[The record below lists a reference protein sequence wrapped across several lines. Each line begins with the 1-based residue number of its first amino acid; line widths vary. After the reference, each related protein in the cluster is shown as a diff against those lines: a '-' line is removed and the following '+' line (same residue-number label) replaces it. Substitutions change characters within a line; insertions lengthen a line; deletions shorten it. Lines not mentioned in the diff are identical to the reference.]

1 MSKNKTPPGLVWFD
15 GHLVP
20 KEIVDRINA
29 ETELERGARLANFA
43 AVCSL
48 WPKQQAENGGGSRD
62 GQATNPQFPQSDP
75 IKDEAKSATKDRVEA
90 ILSGQIKANAETLRV
105 DASPGNAGTPAGRGG
120 GWDSRRLADGR
131 AEKVYGGNLP
141 ESGSATCTN
150 SASRQSGSVPSAM
163 PTDARP
169 PSDPRDSL
177 PPSRSA
183 LPGSDQI
190 KANAQ
195 FRPRKGKIAGLPEEI
210 REALNERLENGEEG
224 KALLEWLNG
233 LPEVKHYLA
242 AEFEGAPILE
252 QNLSAWRKGGYA
264 DWLER
269 NALVEV
275 GLRLQENVAEWKEAG
290 DLDLPQVLGHWLTGQ
305 YALATRNMGDLQG
318 HEKWAQLW
326 RIGRGVM
333 RLRQVQEQEEKVK
346 LAEARFAWKQE
357 REAKRAEERA
367 IVRALRAEEKAKR
380 PRRREPT
387 EEETEEAAQE
397 CREIFKPETE
407 EDRAYYYKLRRD
419 AEVADALARGEEPPP
434 EPVPIMEQ
442 ECSTHVTKGRYF

>member
-1 MSKNKTPPGLVWFD
+1 MLIPP
-15 GHLVP
+15 
-20 KEIVDRINA
+20 
-29 ETELERGARLANFA
+29 
-43 AVCSL
+43 
-48 WPKQQAENGGGSRD
+48 
-62 GQATNPQFPQSDP
+62 NPVLSDP
-75 IKDEAKSATKDRVEA
+75 IKVEGKSPF
-90 ILSGQIKANAETLRV
+90 SGQASGETLRV
-105 DASPGNAGTPAGRGG
+105 DANPGNAGIPAGRGG
-120 GWDSRRLADGR
+120 GGDSRGLADGR
-131 AEKVYGGNLP
+131 AEKVYGGTTRNRDLAP
-141 ESGSATCTN
+141 DTVG
-150 SASRQSGSVPSAM
+150 ASHEQTGSVGVADVAGTDS
-163 PTDARP
+163 PTLRP
-169 PSDPRDSL
+169 PRFPVAISAGAPKLRPNQATAQSDPPSL
-177 PPSRSA
+177 CYGVASP
-183 LPGSDQI
+183 I
-190 KANAQ
+190 KDEAKTAAEKERGEATRPQ
-195 FRPRKGKIAGLPEEI
+195 LRPRKGKIAGLPEEI

-233 LPEVKHYLA
+233 LPEVKSHLA

-318 HEKWAQLW
+318 HKKWAQLW
-326 RIGRGVM
+326 RIGQGVM

-434 EPVPIMEQ
+434 EPVPEP
-442 ECSTHVTKGRYF
+442 EDEHSTHVTKGRYF